1 MPAENSDNDRARDM
15 MTADG
20 RSPYLIKPVGAVSSM
35 TTMDSYGLF
44 MPMLDSQ
51 VGTFPTL
58 NRSEM
63 VFKTHCRHSVVNYS

>member
-35 TTMDSYGLF
+35 TTKDSYRLHANAGF
-44 MPMLDSQ
+44 TS
-51 VGTFPTL
+51 GNFP
-58 NRSEM
+58 NFEQIR
-63 VFKTHCRHSVVNYS
+63 NGI